1 MGGQEERR
9 VLREMQYS
17 GRGKKRGWGQER
29 DGVIEIRQRA
39 GET

>member
-9 VLREMQYS
+9 ERAQGDAVQREREEEGM
-17 GRGKKRGWGQER
+17 
-29 DGVIEIRQRA
+29 GVIEIRQRA